1 MVAQL
6 TFNSQTMKVIEVEKL
21 SFSTDFP
28 ALEEI
33 SRSLD
38 NLKKEHIDVLNWSD
52 YNYKPDVNFS
62 IGYTDKE
69 ILLKYFITENYF
81 KAEKTESNQMVCED
95 SCVEF
100 FVSPSDDDIYY
111 NFEFNGIGTCLLG
124 TGTGRENSKRVDPAL
139 ISKIRRQTSVGNKP
153 VSERKGEFSWT
164 ITMAIPFDVFFH
176 HEVKDL
182 KGKVFRANFYK
193 CGDML
198 SVPHYVTWNPV
209 GTSNPDYHRPEYF
222 GLIKFR

>member
-69 ILLKYFITENYF
+69 IDRK
-81 KAEKTESNQMVCED
+81 
-95 SCVEF
+95 
-100 FVSPSDDDIYY
+100 
-111 NFEFNGIGTCLLG
+111 
-124 TGTGRENSKRVDPAL
+124 
-139 ISKIRRQTSVGNKP
+139 SV
-153 VSERKGEFSWT
+153 V
-164 ITMAIPFDVFFH
+164 
-176 HEVKDL
+176 
-182 KGKVFRANFYK
+182 
-193 CGDML
+193 
-198 SVPHYVTWNPV
+198 
-209 GTSNPDYHRPEYF
+209 
-222 GLIKFR
+222 

>member
-1 MVAQL
+1 
-6 TFNSQTMKVIEVEKL
+6 MKVIEVEKL

-28 ALEEI
+28 SLDEI
-33 SRSLD
+33 SRSLE
-38 NLKKEHIDVLNWSD
+38 NLKKEHIDVLNWSNYD
-52 YNYKPDVNFS
+52 YKPDVNFS
-62 IGYTDKE
+62 IAYTDKE
-69 ILLKYFITENYF
+69 ILLKYYVTENYF

-100 FVSPSDDDIYY
+100 FVSPSDDGIYY

-124 TGTGRENSKRVDPAL
+124 AGTGREDSKRVDPAL
-139 ISKIRRQTSVGNKP
+139 ISKIRRQTSVGDKP

-164 ITMAIPFDVFFH
+164 ITLAIPFDVFFRH
-176 HEVKDL
+176 DVKDL

-198 SVPHYVTWNPV
+198 SVPHYLTWNPV

-222 GLIKFR
+222 GLLKFK

>member
-1 MVAQL
+1 
-6 TFNSQTMKVIEVEKL
+6 MKVIEVEKL

-100 FVSPSDDDIYY
+100 FVSPSDDGIYY

-164 ITMAIPFDVFFH
+164 ITMAIPFDVFSH